1 MMADHG
7 KPCTESDASY
17 CMNGGKCFKIE
28 MQKNAENPM
37 SMLTCVCNNNYVG
50 SRCEQFQLEIM
61 SDNSHETGMIAAIVI
76 LLILIL
82 LVLAVVIYCICK
94 VRRKAPI
101 GKKDVS
107 KSPNGAI

>member
-7 KPCTESDASY
+7 EPCTESDASY
-17 CMNGGKCFKIE
+17 CMNGGKCFKI
-28 MQKNAENPM
+28 PSM
-37 SMLTCVCNNNYVG
+37 STLTCVCNNNYVG

-61 SDNSHETGMIAAIVI
+61 SDNRHETGMIAAIVI

-94 VRRKAPI
+94 
-101 GKKDVS
+101 
-107 KSPNGAI
+107 